1 MIFFFSSVVESDLT
15 RSSVNGSPPNK
26 AQVAPLTRDTNLIED
41 GSLAYE
47 VLVTIDILTI
57 LKSVQ

>member
-47 VLVTIDILTI
+47 VLVTILIFTI
-57 LKSVQ
+57 VKKVK